1 MNGTAMNLHLRAPC
15 AAVLCAATLSAHA
28 QTMYKCTTDG
38 KVSYGDAPC
47 AAGASSVT
55 LEAPPAPAPV
65 AAANGTPS
73 RDLKRLQK
81 ESAALE
87 KARLQREEKDE
98 RASDRAAQAAA
109 VQRKKCG
116 KLKLNK
122 QWADEDVRRAATITN
137 IDNAKLRAKRAGE
150 TLALEC
156 PK

>member
-28 QTMYKCTTDG
+28 QAMYKCTTDG
-38 KVSYGDAPC
+38 KVSYGDTPC
-47 AAGASSVT
+47 AANAVSVT
-55 LEAPPAPAPV
+55 MNAAPSPAPATAN
-65 AAANGTPS
+65 AAPS
-73 RDLKRLQK
+73 SDLKRLQK

-87 KARLQREEKDE
+87 KARLLREEKEE

>member
-15 AAVLCAATLSAHA
+15 AAVLCAATLTAHA

-38 KVSYGDAPC
+38 KISYGDTPC
-47 AAGASSVT
+47 AAGAAAST
-55 LEAPPAPAPV
+55 LEAPPAPAPAGAN
-65 AAANGTPS
+65 AATS

-81 ESAALE
+81 ESASLE
-87 KARLQREEKDE
+87 KARLLREEKEE

>member
-1 MNGTAMNLHLRAPC
+1 MNIHLRAPC
-15 AAVLCAATLSAHA
+15 AAVLCAATLAAHA
-28 QTMYKCTTDG
+28 QTVYKCTTDG
-38 KVSYGDAPC
+38 KVSYADTPC
-47 AAGASSVT
+47 PAGAVAVAT
-55 LEAPPAPAPV
+55 LDTPSAPAV
-65 AAANGTPS
+65 ANPAPS

-98 RASDRAAQAAA
+98 RASDHAAQAAA

-116 KLKLNK
+116 KLKLTR

-137 IDNAKLRAKRAGE
+137 IDNARLRAKRAAE

-156 PK
+156 PR